1 MLVHNQLED
10 IIKDTTS
17 FTRTTKKTKKEQ
29 GMRKMSMKETLKF
42 YCGRKSIENTFYIS
56 AFKKNT
62 RKYKEEY
69 KDSNP
74 AYVNL

>member
-1 MLVHNQLED
+1 
-10 IIKDTTS
+10 
-17 FTRTTKKTKKEQ
+17 
-29 GMRKMSMKETLKF
+29 MRKMSMKETLKF